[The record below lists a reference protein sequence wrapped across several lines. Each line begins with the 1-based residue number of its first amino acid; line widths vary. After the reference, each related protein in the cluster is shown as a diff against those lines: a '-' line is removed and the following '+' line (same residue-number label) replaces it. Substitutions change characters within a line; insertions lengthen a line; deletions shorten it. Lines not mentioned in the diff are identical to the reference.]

1 MNRLTKTIGLIRS
14 SKWMAPRDDEYF
26 DLIES
31 LAQTARK
38 AVFVF
43 SDHSLSA
50 TVKEQRVAEL
60 ENEGDM
66 IEHAIL
72 DKLNL
77 HIDPPLR
84 GRSSIR
90 GLVRN
95 IDNVLD
101 YMKKASKHMELSGFS
116 SQEFERQCVLL
127 KKSVDVIGATV
138 PEFRTVRDNE
148 SEKKIQDATKKLT
161 RIESEGDKLYDQMLA
176 TLEMKKRQCTA
187 IRDWHHLDRKEQI
200 IGLLEDA
207 LDQCEDVGDFMESLK
222 LENM

>member
-1 MNRLTKTIGLIRS
+1 MNQFAKAITLIRA
-14 SKWMAPRDDEYF
+14 SKWMAPRDNEYF

-31 LAQTARK
+31 LAHTACK
-38 AVFVF
+38 AVFVLA
-43 SDHSLSA
+43 DHALSA

-60 ENEGDM
+60 ENEGDR
-66 IEHAIL
+66 IEHEVL

-101 YMKKASKHMELSGFS
+101 FMKAASKHMELTGLS
-116 SQEFERQCVLL
+116 SQEFEQQCALL
-127 KKSVDVIGATV
+127 KKSMDIIQETMPA
-138 PEFRTVRDNE
+138 FRTIRTDD
-148 SEKKIQDATKKLT
+148 SEQKIQNATKKLA
-161 RIESEGDKLYDQMLA
+161 RIESEGDRIHEQLLA

-200 IGLLEDA
+200 IELLEEA
-207 LDQCEDVGDFMESLK
+207 LDQCEDVGHFMESLK